1 MGKGGILRRFARQLG
16 RFRRHQGGNVTV
28 IVAAAI
34 IPLVG
39 ALGLATDT
47 ARGFLTK
54 ARLSQA
60 LDAAALAGGKVYFS
74 DTRDEDIK
82 KFFAANFPSVALPQ
96 FNTPYDAEFMQAE
109 VTLGTPVES
118 GETGKEKLQLTA
130 EATIP
135 TTFMRVLGFETLTVH
150 AVTEVARAVKALDV
164 VISMDLSGSMESP
177 QAKII
182 AARDAAVSFIDTIY
196 GDNATSPQ
204 LTVDGT
210 TYDLLNMGF
219 VPWNA
224 KTRVTTQ
231 GVAFSSVTT
240 TSVTAFTNPVTG
252 QSQNVLYWANNSQVP
267 LLVNPNDLAGG
278 WSGCIY
284 ARYLG
289 DAWNDN
295 DADIVRGQVTVG
307 TGAGQRQWMGW
318 EPMAVD
324 DSEPRSGRWRDN
336 NGNGD
341 PNGPAGT
348 RWVNNNAGD
357 WREKQ
362 CNNAYFLDH
371 DTTNNGNDAYDYYVF
386 DNADGSIVNGGNGLT
401 SRPVAVPNPLWPTGQ
416 AYTERATNG
425 SVVNKKYSGFMKF
438 IDPTQ
443 SYNKPGTVA
452 GRNTNP
458 GSTDC
463 TRCLTRGIIPL
474 TPTKA
479 TIRDQI
485 AAIQGSDPDGNTN
498 IEQGLYWGWEVL
510 TPGVPFTQAVT
521 TVPFQRTRAII
532 LLTDGE
538 QVGGAGDAYK
548 GRFGFNEGAGT
559 NDDAAHGT
567 ISVLQ
572 SVDDNTPP
580 VAQGG
585 TAITVQNNLNN
596 RLKKL
601 ADNVKAEGIKL
612 YVIGFDL
619 DGAQHADALQLLN
632 EIASDPD
639 ENGEYFFNAPDPED
653 LESVFAQIAASLST
667 LRLSM

>member
-1 MGKGGILRRFARQLG
+1 MDKGGILRRIARQLG

-74 DTRDEDIK
+74 DTRDDDIK
-82 KFFAANFPSVALPQ
+82 KFFAANFPSTALPQ
-96 FNTPYDAEFMQAE
+96 FNTPYEAQFMQAE
-109 VTLGTPVES
+109 VTLETPVES
-118 GETGKEKLQLTA
+118 GETGREKLQLTA

-135 TTFMRVLGFETLTVH
+135 TTFMRVLGFDTLTVH

-177 QAKII
+177 QAKIL
-182 AARDAAVSFIDTIY
+182 AARDAAVSFVDTIY
-196 GDNATSPQ
+196 GDNTTSPQ

-219 VPWNA
+219 VPWNS

-231 GVAFSSVTT
+231 GVAFTSVTT

-252 QSQNVLYWANNSQVP
+252 ESQNVLYWANNSQVP
-267 LLVNPNDLAGG
+267 LLVNPNNLAGG

-295 DADIVRGQVTVG
+295 DADIVRGQVTAG

-324 DSEPRSGRWRDN
+324 DSEPRSGRWGDNSANN
-336 NGNGD
+336 NGPGSSS
-341 PNGPAGT
+341 
-348 RWVNNNAGD
+348 RWIASAT

-362 CNNAYFLDH
+362 CNNAYFLDA
-371 DTTNNGNDAYDYYVF
+371 DSTSYDLANGNVKTTSPNTA
-386 DNADGSIVNGGNGLT
+386 NNS
-401 SRPVAVPNPLWPTGQ
+401 SRPAAVPNALAATGSN
-416 AYTERATNG
+416 YTEWTSSTN
-425 SVVNKKYSGFMKF
+425 SVTKKYSGFMKF

-452 GRNTNP
+452 SRNTNP

-498 IEQGLYWGWEVL
+498 AAQGLYWAWEVL
-510 TPGVPFTQAVT
+510 TPGVPFTQAVP

-538 QVGGAGDAYK
+538 QVGGVGDAYK
-548 GRFGFNEGAGT
+548 GRFGFGEGAGT

-572 SVDDNTPP
+572 SVDGNTLPLS
-580 VAQGG
+580 QGG

-596 RLKKL
+596 RLKKI
-601 ADNVKAEGIKL
+601 ADNIKAEGIKL

-619 DGAQHADALQLLN
+619 EGAAHADALALLN

-639 ENGEYFFNAPDPED
+639 ENGEYFFNAPDPSD